1 MENVAKHNG
10 KQGSNKALWTSAQWQ
25 RFMEK
30 VNG

>member
-10 KQGSNKALWTSAQWQ
+10 KQGSNKALWTSEQWQ

-30 VNG
+30 VKG